1 MVLVSFQSNYKRI
14 SNIQKFEKIDI
25 FSGIFHFVK
34 ELTYEMKQF
43 KDHYV
48 GY

>member
-14 SNIQKFEKIDI
+14 SNIQNFEKIDI
-25 FSGIFHFVK
+25 FSGVFHFEK
-34 ELTYEMKQF
+34 ELTYEMKPF